1 MKKIL
6 LLCLVF
12 GTTFFI
18 SANTFADRK
27 KISGEGVIKIY
38 TGIYYTGLVE
48 HQLVKIKSD
57 KNKNFKVNSYFDFPL
72 RTYFG
77 SKVKV

>member
-18 SANTFADRK
+18 SAITFADRK
-27 KISGEGVIKIY
+27 KISGEGVIVKVY

-48 HQLVKIKSD
+48 HQLVKI
-57 KNKNFKVNSYFDFPL
+57 
-72 RTYFG
+72 
-77 SKVKV
+77 